1 MALLYLFHRELF
13 RLFLLMMKIDLFA
26 FGGGFASLPLML
38 QEIVNVRGSFRQPRW
53 ATPLNRVEDH
63 LMMALRVKYV
73 PAAIDAEIG
82 IVNIQA
88 HTIVP
93 ATPHRTAVRR
103 FVAPTPIM
111 APVIV

>member
-1 MALLYLFHRELF
+1 
-13 RLFLLMMKIDLFA
+13 
-26 FGGGFASLPLML
+26 
-38 QEIVNVRGSFRQPRW
+38 
-53 ATPLNRVEDH
+53 
-63 LMMALRVKYV
+63 MMALRPKYV

-88 HTIVP
+88 HKIVP

-103 FVAPTPIM
+103 FVAPTPMM